1 MKEEDEIKPTTYTT
15 SEKII
20 KTVVLVLTW
29 VMIGLFTEITGPTQK
44 DLIIKTDSDYEL
56 VSRAISGRSVGYF
69 IGAVIGGPLVD
80 KLGKYCD
87 LMIAVCLDGGA
98 IATIIAPYCTDI
110 SLLWFLFV
118 LAGTFEGVI
127 NIAGQKIILN
137 LWKEKATGP
146 LHVLH
151 FGFGMGSFIVPQIA
165 NPFLAVLAPSGGNST
180 NTTIAPSVTPPLIS
194 STIAS
199 SVETDI
205 YLKESRI
212 ESAYL
217 IVGIIVASLSIVFYI
232 YQFCC
237 RQISEKEKES
247 NEKETMIRK
256 VVKVVDPA
264 TCANGDRW
272 FGVQVFV
279 LLFLYFFNAVGGERL
294 YGKFIRSYAIDK
306 HKFSGD
312 DGSLINTEFWICF
325 AIGRFVGLFT
335 GRFIPIRV
343 LILIEVFGALVTAV
357 LLEIFARESDL
368 ALWILTA
375 PMGFFVAPLFP
386 SGIGW
391 GDFHVEFTGS
401 AITFVLMGGALGGM
415 SYLWVIGY
423 LYEYHGY
430 DMFLHQMVGYG
441 GIVVF
446 FTILLTIVGMR
457 HGGRFETKGA
467 NDYDNE
473 MDVKGNGADDMK
485 IEKQGLGVHI
495 ISKEDDDQQSPPN
508 YTDVISNTNNVDTSS
523 ETDGYSNT
531 YM

>member
-1 MKEEDEIKPTTYTT
+1 MIKFNRGYMYQRPVFLIKSVKDKRTTAYCT
-15 SEKII
+15 KDYYI
-20 KTVVLVLTW
+20 LYNYR
-29 VMIGLFTEITGPTQK
+29 GLFAEITGPTQK

-69 IGAVIGGPLVD
+69 IGAVIGGPLVN
-80 KLGKYCD
+80 KLAKYCD

-98 IATIIAPYCTDI
+98 IATIIELYCTDI

-127 NIAGQKIILN
+127 CIAGQKIILN

-151 FGFGMGSFIVPQIA
+151 FGFGMGAFIVPQIA

-180 NTTIAPSVTPPLIS
+180 NTTIAPSVSPPLIT
-194 STIAS
+194 STLAPLA
-199 SVETDI
+199 ETDI

-247 NEKETMIRK
+247 NEKK
-256 VVKVVDPA
+256 Q
-264 TCANGDRW
+264 W
-272 FGVQVFV
+272 
-279 LLFLYFFNAVGGERL
+279 GERL

-306 HKFSGD
+306 HKFSAD

-325 AIGRFVGLFT
+325 GIGRFVGLFT

-343 LILIEVFGALVTAV
+343 LILIGVFGALVTAV
-357 LLEIFARESDL
+357 LFQIFARESDL

-375 PMGFFVAPLFP
+375 PMGFFVAPLCP
-386 SGIGW
+386 SGIEW

-401 AITFVLMGGALGGM
+401 AITFVLMG
-415 SYLWVIGY
+415 
-423 LYEYHGY
+423 
-430 DMFLHQMVGYG
+430 VGK
-441 GIVVF
+441 
-446 FTILLTIVGMR
+446 R
-457 HGGRFETKGA
+457 HGGRFETKGT

-473 MDVKGNGADDMK
+473 IAVKGKEADDTK
-485 IEKQGLGVHI
+485 IKKQSL
-495 ISKEDDDQQSPPN
+495 DDQNNPPN
-508 YTDVISNTNNVDTSS
+508 YADVVLIPHLKLMAILIHTREMRLCKTRFVT
-523 ETDGYSNT
+523 
-531 YM
+531 